1 MTKTLADMTPEQR
14 ANCIGMWCEYPNIY
28 DRLGI
33 IYALDDENDPW
44 ILRFDVRTEILGY
57 DAKNIIPRFDLPR
70 AWTPDGQPVPGEW
83 EDGHVVVSYDDPDP
97 WILKDA
103 VSIEGLSEG
112 GMSYYDAPPNGI
124 EVKLDKFGEGEGKA
138 RRWVGEWETA

>member
-70 AWTPDGQPVPGEW
+70 AWTPDGSRFQASGRTVMWLFPTMIQTPGF
-83 EDGHVVVSYDDPDP
+83 S
-97 WILKDA
+97 
-103 VSIEGLSEG
+103 
-112 GMSYYDAPPNGI
+112 
-124 EVKLDKFGEGEGKA
+124 
-138 RRWVGEWETA
+138 RTR

>member
-14 ANCIGMWCEYPNIY
+14 ANCIGMWCEYPNTY

-33 IYALDDENDPW
+33 IYDLDDENDPW

-70 AWTPDGQPVPGEW
+70 AWAPHGKPAAGEWEYAVQYLTPDGWKYSRPSW
-83 EDGHVVVSYDDPDP
+83 ENRWQDSEAVQEVRAYRDHPDEETRLVRRLVSTPEAID
-97 WILKDA
+97 
-103 VSIEGLSEG
+103 E
-112 GMSYYDAPPNGI
+112 
-124 EVKLDKFGEGEGKA
+124 
-138 RRWVGEWETA
+138 